1 MRDFSLRKSIG
12 VLRWSPE
19 ALWRNNQ
26 DMARARRWTEVR
38 VGLPR
43 EAQEAVAN
51 FLMEGGSSGLVIEE
65 GKRKEG
71 FEVIKAYFP
80 PPLVIQA
87 GSISRYLEAIREF
100 FPKIRPSAVRVRS
113 IAERDWMKRWRTLFK
128 PSQPGR
134 GIVVKPPWINLAPG
148 DVVVIDIEPGMAF
161 GTGTHP
167 TTRLCLRALERAF
180 AGKYGH
186 RPRDEHRPYSFLD
199 VGMGSG
205 ILMIAAAKLGARNV
219 LGIDVDQ
226 RAVENARKNVRI
238 NGLGGRVRMR
248 KAPISEIG
256 GRFDLVVANIDAKSI
271 EEMRSPL
278 MDRVAAGGILVLSG
292 FSEREAGPLSKDFRD
307 GSFSLAEVS
316 QENGWACVVLR
327 RA

>member
-1 MRDFSLRKSIG
+1 
-12 VLRWSPE
+12 
-19 ALWRNNQ
+19 
-26 DMARARRWTEVR
+26 MAGARRWTEVR
-38 VGLPR
+38 VGVPK

-51 FLMEGGSSGLVIEE
+51 FLMERGSSGVVIEE
-65 GKRKEG
+65 GKGQEG
-71 FEVIKAYFP
+71 FEIIRAYYP
-80 PPLVIQA
+80 PPSMIQA
-87 GSISRYLEAIREF
+87 PSISRYLEAIREF
-100 FPKIRPSAVRVRS
+100 FPEIRPSAVRVRS
-113 IAERDWMKRWRTLFK
+113 IADRDWMKRWRSFFK

-134 GIVVKPPWINLAPG
+134 GIVVKPPWISLAPG
-148 DVVVIDIEPGMAF
+148 DVIVIDIEPGMAF

-180 AGKYGH
+180 VGEYGLLPRDKH
-186 RPRDEHRPYSFLD
+186 RPHSVLD

-238 NGLGGRVRMR
+238 NGLRGRVRMR
-248 KAPISEIG
+248 KATISEIG
-256 GRFDLVVANIDAKSI
+256 GRFDLVVANIDAKTI

-292 FSEREAGPLSKDFRD
+292 FSEVEAGPLSKDFRD
-307 GSFSLAEVS
+307 GSFTLAEVS